1 MLHEVDAVAGAV
13 IDSKL
18 GDTVADRLHIARVTE
33 RQPADADVDAR
44 LGHTIAQAGKPG
56 CVGGRLT
63 NLEHAQTV
71 SHGIRYAKELRAQLN
86 AVLTCVLGGASLA
99 LQGS

>member
-1 MLHEVDAVAGAV
+1 MLDEVDALAGAV

-33 RQPADADVDAR
+33 RRLADADVDAR

-63 NLEHAQTV
+63 NLEHTQSV
-71 SHGIRYAKELRAQLN
+71 SHGIRCTKVLRAQLN
-86 AVLTCVLGGASLA
+86 FELSCQRRRA
-99 LQGS
+99 L